1 MGKREVRVIR
11 VPRWATVGLLLIVAV
26 AMAAMI
32 LFLSGR
38 AVARDRM
45 SFAEVISIV
54 LRYDR
59 GQMSNAALLATI
71 APGIVDALLFV
82 PFGAL
87 AFLTFDR
94 GEGHRGATYAVTL
107 TVGVAFALALIAWQE
122 MLATRVTSWFDAFW
136 NTLGFAGGAALGHAR
151 KRVRIRFE

>member
-11 VPRWATVGLLLIVAV
+11 VPRWVTVVLLVIAATVIAGVIHV
-26 AMAAMI
+26 
-32 LFLSGR
+32 LSGR

-45 SFAEVISIV
+45 SFQELISIV

-71 APGIVDALLFV
+71 APAIADALLFV

-87 AFLTFDR
+87 AFLAFDR
-94 GEGHRGATYAVTL
+94 GEGRRGVTYAVTL

-136 NTLGFAGGAALGHAR
+136 NTLGCAGDAALGHAR

>member
-11 VPRWATVGLLLIVAV
+11 VPRWATVVLLLI
-26 AMAAMI
+26 AAAAI
-32 LFLSGR
+32 AAGIHFLSGR

-45 SFAEVISIV
+45 SFAEMISIV

-71 APGIVDALLFV
+71 APAIVDALLFV

-94 GEGHRGATYAVTL
+94 GEGRRGATYALTL
-107 TVGVAFALALIAWQE
+107 TVGVAFALAL
-122 MLATRVTSWFDAFW
+122 RVTSWFDAFW
-136 NTLGFAGGAALGHAR
+136 NALGCAGGAALGHAR